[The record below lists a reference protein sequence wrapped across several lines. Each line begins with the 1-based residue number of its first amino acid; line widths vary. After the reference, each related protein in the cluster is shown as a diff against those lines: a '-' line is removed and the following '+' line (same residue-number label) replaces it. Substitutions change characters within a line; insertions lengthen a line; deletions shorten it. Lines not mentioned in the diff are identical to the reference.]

1 VSIYADFIKLISA
14 AIFIILTGCGCGCAK
29 FDYAGD
35 GAFTDR
41 GIYASSKRYVLD
53 LGRIDFSVANKK
65 TYVIG
70 DLPNVDTLGLYL
82 YFDKDNYPGLDEK
95 LYKISTGS
103 RIRILISSFET
114 KSIVFKYSGVLYED
128 GKVNGKYFRR
138 GISPAG
144 TSYGYTE
151 YIGFTIPYDF
161 NDKIK
166 VFGIETPFFD
176 NFKRALEIEILE
188 PIEFG
193 GSDGVGTGAASN
205 GGVVANIYIFGGDW

>member
-1 VSIYADFIKLISA
+1 MSIYADFIKLISA

-82 YFDKDNYPGLDEK
+82 YFDKDKYPGLDEK

>member
-1 VSIYADFIKLISA
+1 VAICAYSIKVISV
-14 AIFIILTGCGCGCAK
+14 AIFIILTWCSCVCAK
-29 FDYAGD
+29 FDYTGD

-53 LGRIDFSVANKK
+53 LGGIDFSVANKK
-65 TYVIG
+65 IYVIG

-82 YFDKDNYPGLDEK
+82 YFDKDKYPGLDEK

-103 RIRILISSFET
+103 RIRILISSVET
-114 KSIVFKYSGVLYED
+114 KSIVFEYSGVLYED

-138 GISPAG
+138 GIPPAG
-144 TSYGYTE
+144 TTYGYTE

-161 NDKIK
+161 NEKIK

-176 NFKRALEIEILE
+176 NFKRVLEIEILE
-188 PIEFG
+188 PIEFE
-193 GSDGVGTGAASN
+193 GSVGAGTVAASS
-205 GGVVANIYIFGGDW
+205 GGFVANIYIFGGDW

>member
-1 VSIYADFIKLISA
+1 MSIYADFIKLISA

-70 DLPNVDTLGLYL
+70 DLPNVDTLRLYL
-82 YFDKDNYPGLDEK
+82 YFDKDKYPGLDEK

-103 RIRILISSFET
+103 RIRILISSVET
-114 KSIVFKYSGVLYED
+114 KSIVYEYNGVLYED

-138 GISPAG
+138 GIPPAG
-144 TSYGYTE
+144 SSYGYTE
-151 YIGFTIPYDF
+151 YIGFRIPYKF
-161 NDKIK
+161 NEKIK

-205 GGVVANIYIFGGDW
+205 GGFVANIYIFGGDW

>member
-70 DLPNVDTLGLYL
+70 DLPNVDTLRLYL
-82 YFDKDNYPGLDEK
+82 YFDKDKYPGLDEK

-103 RIRILISSFET
+103 RIRILISSVET
-114 KSIVFKYSGVLYED
+114 KSIVYEYNGVLYED

-138 GISPAG
+138 GIPPAG
-144 TSYGYTE
+144 SSYGYTE
-151 YIGFTIPYDF
+151 YIGFRIPYKF
-161 NDKIK
+161 NEKIK

-205 GGVVANIYIFGGDW
+205 GGFVANIYIFGGDW